1 MLIAVRTMTTL
12 VNSESLTYHL
22 AVYLFNAPKY
32 APGPTPGSEHAVGT
46 AQTCDVPGGGEGGQ
60 RGTQCRFR
68 QLLSSSHLFPQKNKL
83 MVSKGARGSEGYIK
97 SLGLNI

>member
-1 MLIAVRTMTTL
+1 MLIAVRTLTTL

-60 RGTQCRFR
+60 RGTQTVSIPAASV
-68 QLLSSSHLFPQKNKL
+68 QLPSLPPESSNFKL
-83 MVSKGARGSEGYIK
+83 LPPYTATPGGSDV
-97 SLGLNI
+97 

>member
-68 QLLSSSHLFPQKNKL
+68 QLLSSSHLFPQSPLTSNSFL
-83 MVSKGARGSEGYIK
+83 PTLYTATPGGSDV
-97 SLGLNI
+97 